1 MVRGGSDDTW
11 GRIVEVARQQA
22 LLLQRT
28 PQFRAEAVKT
38 LAVIQEQAEGTSQQK
53 RRQRVHKL
61 VATSAPKALTGG
73 AE

>member
-1 MVRGGSDDTW
+1 MTPG
-11 GRIVEVARQQA
+11 GRIVEVAREQA
-22 LLLQRT
+22 LLLPERT

-38 LAVIQEQAEGTSQQK
+38 LMAVIQEQSEGTSQQR

-61 VATSAPKALTGG
+61 VSDLGTKALNPGG